1 MFYFFKLLA
10 LSIKLLFEFSNRK
23 TVVHGGSVIPHP
35 FGITLF
41 EHSVYYTDWT
51 KMAVMKSNK
60 YSDNSP
66 QELYRTSQ
74 RPHGLT
80 VVHAYRQPFGK
91 KLCYVY

>member
-1 MFYFFKLLA
+1 M
-10 LSIKLLFEFSNRK
+10 
-23 TVVHGGSVIPHP
+23 VHGGSVIPHP
-35 FGITLF
+35 FAITLF

-51 KMAVMKSNK
+51 KMAVMKANK

-80 VVHAYRQPFGK
+80 MVHAYRQPFGK
-91 KLCYVY
+91 ELESLKSGTLYYSMYIKLLGIQHQNAEA